1 MTKEQLS
8 IYNSGDLVKK
18 NKHGERLAGLV
29 LEGIN
34 SYMVRVIWET
44 GASSIEVDDELELIA
59 PSYERGRYLI
69 EGKKNS
75 NE

>member
-59 PSYERGRYLI
+59 SSYERGRYLI